1 MAKIR
6 SIIEIH
12 SSRDDAHMRHIQ
24 DDQKAPEPVI
34 EEKSD
39 GSLSSEDNQRGVY
52 RSEAVSDRNR
62 MFHSVRQRQ
71 GNVRQDV
78 KVEVKIEQQSDQCL
92 SGCFKAIAGCF
103 RRP

>member
-1 MAKIR
+1 MARIR

-12 SSRDDAHMRHIQ
+12 HGRDDDMKDEKQ
-24 DDQKAPEPVI
+24 P
-34 EEKSD
+34 EEKSELQEYEEKSN
-39 GSLSSEDNQRGVY
+39 GSLSPDSQKKNIY

-92 SGCFKAIAGCF
+92 NGCFKAITSCF
-103 RRP
+103 KR